1 MCDPGESILFCFPK
15 KEELMIAPAKKW
27 LNSTEYTQPQ
37 ELSHQNA
44 TSNMVVIDGV

>member
-1 MCDPGESILFCFPK
+1 
-15 KEELMIAPAKKW
+15 MIAPAKKW